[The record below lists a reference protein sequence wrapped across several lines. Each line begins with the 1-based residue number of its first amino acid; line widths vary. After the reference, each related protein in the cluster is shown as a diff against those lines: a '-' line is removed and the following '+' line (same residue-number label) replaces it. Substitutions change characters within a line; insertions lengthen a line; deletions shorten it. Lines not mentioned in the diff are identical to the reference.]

1 MAQQSIGLTAFGG
14 YIPRLRLQRKAI
26 AQANA
31 WVAPNFLGKA
41 KGERSMANWDEDA
54 ITMAVEAARDLLG
67 PDDDRSHVDALFFGS
82 TTMPFQDRLNAGII
96 SAALTLD
103 ADVRA
108 VDISSTQR
116 AGTSALL
123 QALTTVKAGDAK
135 NALVIASDHRK
146 TRAASAQELDFG
158 DGAAA
163 VSVGTE
169 NIIARYLGGTSLTI
183 DFVDHF
189 RGGHEE
195 FDYNWEERWV
205 RDEGYSKIVP
215 RAVKAALDN
224 AGVKAEEIKHFVL
237 PTTFG
242 DKFVQQLAKKCG
254 IAVEAS
260 RETLAANC
268 GETGAAH
275 SLVLLV
281 HTLQKDAK
289 PGDKILALHFGGG
302 CDALVF
308 EATDKLSSQAGK
320 RGIVGSLA
328 NRKEETNYL
337 KFLTFNG
344 LVEWEKGMRSEIDKK
359 TALTTLYRN
368 EDMIMG
374 LVGGRCTE
382 TGVVQFPRSRISV
395 NPNNHTVD
403 TQEPYKFAERKAKIL
418 SWSADFLS
426 FSMNPPNHYGM
437 VVFDEGGRIMMDFT
451 DVEQGAVDSGM
462 EVKLVFRIKDF
473 DERRGFRKYFWKA
486 VPVASANATS
496 KTGQAAE

>member
-1 MAQQSIGLTAFGG
+1 MAQPTIGLTGFGG
-14 YIPRLRLQRKAI
+14 YIPRLRLQRKSI

-31 WVAPNFLGKA
+31 WVAPNFMGKG

-54 ITMAVEAARDLLG
+54 VTMAVEAARDLLG
-67 PDDDRSHVDALFFGS
+67 TDDDRSHVDALYFGS
-82 TTMPFQDRLNAGII
+82 TTMPFKDRLNSGII

-103 ADVRA
+103 ENIRA
-108 VDISSTQR
+108 VDVASTQR
-116 AGTSALL
+116 AGTSALM
-123 QALTTVKAGDAK
+123 QALTSVKAGEAK
-135 NALVIASDHRK
+135 NAIVLAADHRK

-163 VSVGTE
+163 LSVGAD
-169 NIIARYLGGTSLTI
+169 NVIATYLGGKSLTV

-189 RGGHEE
+189 RGDGED
-195 FDYNWEERWV
+195 FDYNWEERWI
-205 RDEGYSKIVP
+205 RDEGYTKIVP
-215 RAVKAALDN
+215 RAVKAALAD
-224 AGVKAEEIKHFVL
+224 AGVAAADIRHFVL

-242 DKFVQQLAKKCG
+242 VKFVQQLAKASG
-254 IAVEAS
+254 INP
-260 RETLAANC
+260 ETARDTLDSNC
-268 GETGAAH
+268 GDTGAAH
-275 SLVLLV
+275 SLVMLV
-281 HTLQKDAK
+281 HTLQKEAK
-289 PGDKILALHFGGG
+289 AGDKIALVQFGGG
-302 CDALVF
+302 CDVLIF
-308 EATDKLSSQAGK
+308 EATDKLASQSGK
-320 RGIVGSLA
+320 RGIAGSLA
-328 NRKEETNYL
+328 AGVPETNYM

-344 LVEWEKGMRSEIDKK
+344 LVEWEKGMRAEQDKK

-374 LVGGRCTE
+374 LVGGRCKE

-451 DVEQGAVDSGM
+451 DVEQGTVDSGM
-462 EVKLVFRIKDF
+462 DVRLVFRIKDI
-473 DERRGFRKYFWKA
+473 DEKRGFRRYFWKA
-486 VPVASANATS
+486 VPVTNANANT